1 MSGTLFIISAPSG
14 AGKTTLVHE
23 LLNRD
28 PRIHL
33 SVSHTTRQPRPGEVT
48 GRDYHFVGI
57 DEFLTMR
64 DRHEFLESAEVHGNF
79 YGTSRLWLEQQLSAG
94 HDVLLEIDWQGAQ
107 QVRRVFND
115 AIGIF
120 LLPPSLAELE
130 ARLRGRGTDSDE
142 TIVRRQLAALTEM
155 RHVDEYEY
163 VIINNDL
170 QPAIEDLQAAVHAS
184 RLRLIV
190 QRNHH
195 PELFSLLFPN

>member
-142 TIVRRQLAALTEM
+142 TIARRQLAALTEM